1 MRFPFRI
8 TVTEIRRARQI
19 AEVLIRNGL
28 GFLAETTGLTR
39 FLPPWRARRLRTDV
53 RAVGLTIPQRFR
65 QTLEELGP
73 TFIKLGQVL
82 STRPDVLPAEYILEL
97 SKLLDAAPPV
107 PPEEIVRVLEEELHG
122 PLSQFFSSLDPQ
134 PIASASIGQVHR
146 ATLND
151 GTPVVVKVQRPSIER
166 IVQADLNLLYTQ
178 AAFLERRSET
188 LRSYGLLDI
197 IEEFSQALR
206 DELDYTQEGRNADRV
221 RQVAEGEGIL
231 VPKVYWDLTTRRV
244 ITLSDLRGI
253 KLSEIEAL
261 REAGYDLAA
270 LAAQVVQCYMRLVFV
285 HGIFHADPHPANIL
299 VCDAQIGL
307 VDFGVIGYLTGRIQ
321 EDLGDLLFALA
332 EQNAEEMVRII
343 VRMGATNVATDRTAL
358 ERDVR
363 RLLVRYYNVSLESL
377 PMAQFLG
384 ELMALAFRHHV
395 RLPSDLALLARTVV
409 VLEGVART
417 LDPSLVLA
425 RYLEPFVA
433 QLVRRRLS
441 LKRTVMDSIS
451 TLRELEDLLRVLPR
465 RMDTISEQVER
476 GEMTLG
482 VEVRRLNQALARIEA
497 IGNRISFSVV
507 VAALIVGS
515 ALLLVGGGGAAI
527 FRIPFTEI
535 VLPIPQLGFLIAGL
549 LGAWLIFSILR
560 SRGL

>member
-39 FLPPWRARRLRTDV
+39 FLPPWRARRLRAEERT
-53 RAVGLTIPQRFR
+53 AGLTVPQRFR

-82 STRPDVLPAEYILEL
+82 STRPDVLPADYILEL

-107 PPEEIVRVLEEELHG
+107 AFEEIIRVIEAELG
-122 PLSQFFSSLDPQ
+122 RPIGQCFASFDPQ

-146 ATLND
+146 ATLLD
-151 GTPVVVKVQRPSIER
+151 GTPVVVKVQRPGIER

-197 IEEFSQALR
+197 VEEFSQALR

-231 VPKVYWDLTTRRV
+231 VPKVYWQLTTRRV
-244 ITLSDLRGI
+244 LTLADLRGI

-261 REAGYDLAA
+261 KEAGYSLSA

-299 VCDAQIGL
+299 VCGDQIGL

-343 VRMGATNVATDRTAL
+343 VRMGAANVATDRMAL
-358 ERDVR
+358 EREVR

-417 LDPSLVLA
+417 LDPSIVLA
-425 RYLEPFVA
+425 RYLEPFVV
-433 QLVRRRLS
+433 QLVRQRFS
-441 LKRTVMDSIS
+441 FKRTLVDSLS
-451 TLRELEDLLRVLPR
+451 TLRELEDLLHVLPR
-465 RMDTISEQVER
+465 RVDTITDQMER
-476 GEMTLG
+476 GEMALNI
-482 VEVRRLNQALARIEA
+482 EVRRLNQALARVEA
-497 IGNRISFSVV
+497 IGNRLAFSVV
-507 VAALIVGS
+507 VAALIIGS
-515 ALLLVGGGGAAI
+515 ALILLGGESAAR
-527 FRIPFTEI
+527 FRLPFTEI
-535 VLPIPQLGFLIAGL
+535 VLPIPQLGFILAGL
-549 LGAWLIFSILR
+549 CGAWLIFSILR

>member
-535 VLPIPQLGFLIAGL
+535 VLP
-549 LGAWLIFSILR
+549 
-560 SRGL
+560 

>member
-1 MRFPFRI
+1 
-8 TVTEIRRARQI
+8 
-19 AEVLIRNGL
+19 
-28 GFLAETTGLTR
+28 
-39 FLPPWRARRLRTDV
+39 
-53 RAVGLTIPQRFR
+53 
-65 QTLEELGP
+65 
-73 TFIKLGQVL
+73 
-82 STRPDVLPAEYILEL
+82 
-97 SKLLDAAPPV
+97 
-107 PPEEIVRVLEEELHG
+107 
-122 PLSQFFSSLDPQ
+122 
-134 PIASASIGQVHR
+134 
-146 ATLND
+146 
-151 GTPVVVKVQRPSIER
+151 
-166 IVQADLNLLYTQ
+166 
-178 AAFLERRSET
+178 
-188 LRSYGLLDI
+188 
-197 IEEFSQALR
+197 
-206 DELDYTQEGRNADRV
+206 
-221 RQVAEGEGIL
+221 
-231 VPKVYWDLTTRRV
+231 
-244 ITLSDLRGI
+244 
-253 KLSEIEAL
+253 